1 MTGTPGNSGSDT
13 VHLPFAALVAAQA
26 AHSTEEY
33 VFRLYDVLAPARFVS
48 DSIGFDRPIGFL
60 IANSALIGFG
70 LWCYLAR
77 VRPGKGAWRGLAWF
91 WALLEMA
98 NSIAHLA
105 LAAAAGGYFPGLFTA
120 PVLAILAGLL
130 IVRLRKA

>member
-1 MTGTPGNSGSDT
+1 M
-13 VHLPFAALVAAQA
+13 PFAALIAAQA

-33 VFRLYDVLAPARFVS
+33 VFRLYDVFAPARFVS
-48 DSIGFDRPIGFL
+48 GAVGFDRASGFL
-60 IANSALIGFG
+60 LANAALIGFG
-70 LWCYLAR
+70 LWCYFAR

-91 WALLEMA
+91 WALLETA

-120 PVLAILAGLL
+120 PLLAILGGLL
-130 IVRLRKA
+130 IVRLRKVQDGGAWSKG